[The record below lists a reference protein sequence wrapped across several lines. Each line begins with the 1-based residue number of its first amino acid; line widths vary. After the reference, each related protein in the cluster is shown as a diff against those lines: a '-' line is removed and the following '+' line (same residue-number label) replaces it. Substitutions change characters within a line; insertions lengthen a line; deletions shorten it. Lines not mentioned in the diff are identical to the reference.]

1 MKPEITALLEQ
12 LKPIALPEPIGF
24 ELALGWILLFG
35 IILVTVGTIWYFKN
49 KKTSIKK
56 LAFNELDE
64 IEKEFKKD
72 KNYKTLATA
81 CNLLLRN
88 YCQIKKITINQ
99 DFLKTLDNITP
110 IPEEIKSVLAT
121 NLYKKSLTFNADDLI
136 DYCGEVIYK
145 MDTQNV

>member
-24 ELALGWILLFG
+24 ELAIGWPLLGGLIL
-35 IILVTVGTIWYFKN
+35 IIIGAIWYLKN

-64 IEKEFKKD
+64 IEKKFEKD
-72 KNYKTLATA
+72 KDYKALATA

-88 YCQIKKITINQ
+88 YCQIKKIALNQ

-110 IPEEIKSVLAT
+110 MPEEIKSVLAV

-136 DYCGEVIYK
+136 DYCGEIIYK
-145 MDTQNV
+145 MDT